1 MYVPTLILVRACTC
15 STSPKSSLIPLGCM
29 YGPGC
34 SGQPAAGTGQG
45 RAGQGGDRHR
55 PASISASESVTTSCV
70 RATLGPT
77 RYNALSSRDSREL
90 CDDSTGTHLDQLCC
104 VRGCVH
110 FICVSPPRNGD
121 ESRNGNRNRNGRS
134 GHVCTVGPCQG
145 ASAATESLTSL

>member
-1 MYVPTLILVRACTC
+1 MKWQVHMCPLSY
-15 STSPKSSLIPLGCM
+15 SSAHAHAEYHRSLHPSRWNVCM

-34 SGQPAAGTGQG
+34 SGQPGCWHRQG
-45 RAGQGGDRHR
+45 RAAIVKLTGPHR
-55 PASISASESVTTSCV
+55 YQPGISHDSCV

-90 CDDSTGTHLDQLCC
+90 CGDSTGTHLDQRCC

-110 FICVSPPRNGD
+110 FICVSPPRNG
-121 ESRNGNRNRNGRS
+121 NGNGNGRS
-134 GHVCTVGPCQG
+134 GHVCTAGPCQG